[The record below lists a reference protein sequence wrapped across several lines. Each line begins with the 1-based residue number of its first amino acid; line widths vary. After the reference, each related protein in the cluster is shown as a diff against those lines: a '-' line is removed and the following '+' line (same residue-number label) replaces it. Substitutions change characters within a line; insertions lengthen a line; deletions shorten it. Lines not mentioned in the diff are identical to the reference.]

1 MKKTYVNP
9 NCEMLEFDN
18 VTMLGTSAEMTS
30 ASGSSVTFGQ
40 GNYDGELFQ

>member
-30 ASGSSVTFGQ
+30 GSSVTFGE